1 MSNNYQVTIH
11 IVDKPLQFESAA
23 AFAAYVE
30 GQQKQGGLD
39 EVGQPVWKKF
49 AHLPLLFIV
58 DDREGKSWSMAY
70 RTPEDFPQETVKN
83 DNGDQIIIIG

>member
-39 EVGQPVWKKF
+39 EVGQPVTYHF
-49 AHLPLLFIV
+49 CL
-58 DDREGKSWSMAY
+58 S
-70 RTPEDFPQETVKN
+70 
-83 DNGDQIIIIG
+83 